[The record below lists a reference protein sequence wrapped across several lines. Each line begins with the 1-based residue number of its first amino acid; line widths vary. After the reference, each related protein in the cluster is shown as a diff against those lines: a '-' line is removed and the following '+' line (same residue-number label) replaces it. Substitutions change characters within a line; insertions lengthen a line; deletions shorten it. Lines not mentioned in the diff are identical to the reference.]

1 VTETDPGDAAGV
13 DPERRGADLRG
24 VPESLDSSPPS
35 RAPSS
40 APRLDGY
47 DIAGWSLP
55 EGAAGGDFFEFH
67 DLEGDRLAV
76 MAGDVTGHGPAAA
89 RIAEQ
94 CRALLH
100 AVLLQTVE
108 PAQVITQLNQLLCA
122 RDLDERIVTG
132 FFGVL
137 QAAENRIEYVSA
149 GQGPLLF
156 SSYAKGTI
164 DELEIQG
171 FPLGL
176 SPTLT
181 FGPPGG
187 VVLAPGDFL
196 ALITDGFFEWFN
208 GRGECYGVERMKAQ
222 ILRDR
227 DQPAAAIIARLHASV
242 LEFADGSPQPDD
254 LTAVLIKRLH

>member
-1 VTETDPGDAAGV
+1 
-13 DPERRGADLRG
+13 
-24 VPESLDSSPPS
+24 VPESLDSSPRP

-40 APRLDGY
+40 APLLDGY

-55 EGAAGGDFFEFH
+55 EGAAGGDFFDFH
-67 DLEGDRLAV
+67 DLEDGRLAV
-76 MAGDVTGHGPAAA
+76 VAGDVTGHGPVAA
-89 RIAEQ
+89 RIAEE
-94 CRALLH
+94 CRALLRT
-100 AVLLQTVE
+100 VLLQTVE
-108 PAQVITQLNQLLCA
+108 PAQVLTQVNRLLFGCE
-122 RDLDERIVTG
+122 LDERFVTG

-137 QAAENRIEYVSA
+137 QRAENRIEYVSA

-156 SSYAKGTI
+156 SSHARGTI

-176 SPTLT
+176 SPNLT
-181 FGPPGG
+181 FGPSRE

-208 GRGECYGVERMKAQ
+208 ARGECYGVERTKAQ

-242 LEFADGSPQPDD
+242 LNFADGSPQPDD